1 MTESN
6 KFPGSVKIGNEIY
19 VYKNF
24 LSKDILEQCKLE
36 IESAPE
42 SSWIDG
48 AQFNKATLRT
58 LSANF
63 MRKILKKIQDE
74 VVPYGL
80 FLEDTPSVNQIK
92 LGLGMEEHSDDC
104 PHCKKIKNPSMEI
117 SDHEAKRCVLYGIV
131 VYLSEFT
138 GGEIYYPNQEVI
150 FAPEPGDMII
160 HATSVECKHGV
171 KPVLSGNRFVVSPY
185 IVKYNSQEDTEKAF
199 EFWKNYS
206 DFWENYN
213 I

>member
-1 MTESN
+1 MIEKN
-6 KFPGSVKIGNEIY
+6 KFPGSVEIGNDIY

-24 LSKDILEQCKLE
+24 LAKEIIDEARDEINSIPEKDWL
-36 IESAPE
+36 
-42 SSWIDG
+42 DG
-48 AQFNKATLRT
+48 LQFNKPTIRT
-58 LSANF
+58 VDSNF
-63 MRKILKKIQDE
+63 ARKVLKKVQDE

-80 FLEDTPSVNQIK
+80 FLEGTQSINQIK
-92 LGLGMEEHSDDC
+92 VGSGMELHSDDC
-104 PHCKKIKNPSMEI
+104 PHCKKIKNPSIEI

-131 VYLSEFT
+131 VYLSEFA

-160 HATSVECKHGV
+160 HASSVECKHGV

-199 EFWKNYS
+199 DFWKNY
-206 DFWENYN
+206 N